1 MLNEDK
7 AKDGEHTNNN
17 NDSFKYVDDNQSRRE
32 QTPDIVL
39 SIQNEGNE
47 ETRRIRQSNTYVSN
61 HNEHILN
68 NDVYT
73 YSPTCFSKE
82 MPNEQNETTKKK
94 NEETRLIKKH
104 KNQSLQKRNL
114 GAGEKHINELR

>member
-7 AKDGEHTNNN
+7 ATDGEHTNNS
-17 NDSFKYVDDNQSRRE
+17 NDSFKYVDDNQNRRE
-32 QTPDIVL
+32 QNPDIVL
-39 SIQNEGNE
+39 SIQNEGCE
-47 ETRRIRQSNTYVSN
+47 ETRHIRQSSTYVSN

-73 YSPTCFSKE
+73 YSPTYFSKE
-82 MPNEQNETTKKK
+82 MPDNHNESTKQYNEKRRLVKTPKK
-94 NEETRLIKKH
+94 
-104 KNQSLQKRNL
+104 QSLQKRNL